1 MLIPDDPIIRC
12 AEETGYAPWI
22 KPDEYPV
29 CPVCGNECGKVYKDQ
44 YGEIVGCDEC
54 LTERDAWEEDEC
66 CPWRNE

>member
-12 AEETGYAPWI
+12 AEETGYAPWNQ
-22 KPDEYPV
+22 PEYPI
-29 CPVCGNECGKVYKDQ
+29 CPVCGNECEKVYKDS

-54 LTERDAWEEDEC
+54 LAEHDAWEEDEC